1 MTRKVKKS
9 KFPNDH
15 RLFRHAAASQRE
27 TAEAM
32 LREWPELL
40 EAKGEI
46 GETALPYN
54 AIENNVEAVVWL
66 LSKKAAVDTR
76 DTMGR
81 TPLMHVAG
89 LGYLELC
96 KILIEAGADASAID
110 SELETALHQAAKGGY
125 VDICKLLLEAGTPVN
140 AQSDIGETAWDLA
153 LPRKREAVRDVL
165 KAAGGGP
172 GSSPFDA

>member
-1 MTRKVKKS
+1 MTKKAKKS
-9 KFPNDH
+9 QLPNDH

-46 GETALPYN
+46 GETALHYN

-66 LSKKAAVDTR
+66 LSKKASVDAR
-76 DTMGR
+76 DAMRR
-81 TPLMHVAG
+81 TPLMNVAG
-89 LGYLELC
+89 LGY
-96 KILIEAGADASAID
+96 
-110 SELETALHQAAKGGY
+110 LHQAAKGGHA
-125 VDICKLLLEAGTPVN
+125 DICKLLLEAGASVN

-153 LPRKREAVRDVL
+153 LPRKREAVWVVL

-172 GSSPFDA
+172 GSSPFVA

>member
-1 MTRKVKKS
+1 MTKKAKKS
-9 KFPNDH
+9 QLPNDH

-46 GETALPYN
+46 GETALHYN

-66 LSKKAAVDTR
+66 LSKKASVDAR
-76 DTMGR
+76 DAMRR
-81 TPLMHVAG
+81 TPLMNVAG

-96 KILIEAGADASAID
+96 KILIKAGADASATD
-110 SELETALHQAAKGGY
+110 SELETALHQAAKGGHA
-125 VDICKLLLEAGTPVN
+125 DICKLLLEAGASVN

-153 LPRKREAVRDVL
+153 LPRKREAVWVVL

-172 GSSPFDA
+172 GSSPFVA